1 LNNYTNSV
9 REAAKNNTN
18 FRYANS
24 TLEHAKVLTEELIK
38 HSNKEICMVSDE
50 FFDDFYYS
58 IRTTIKNFLNKKDAV
73 FKLIISKK
81 GSKLAKELKANYPN
95 NFLIKIVSTDK
106 LPKDNETKETINYLI
121 NDTNGFRYE
130 YSDKDAKN
138 GLVKAI
144 ANFNSPDER
153 EILHKAFDILY
164 K

>member
-1 LNNYTNSV
+1 M
-9 REAAKNNTN
+9 
-18 FRYANS
+18 
-24 TLEHAKVLTEELIK
+24 I
-38 HSNKEICMVSDE
+38 
-50 FFDDFYYS
+50 S
-58 IRTTIKNFLNKKDAV
+58 IRATIKNFLNKKDAV

-81 GSKLAKELKANYPN
+81 GSQLAKELKEDYPN